1 MPYYLTPWINF
12 YDVRENVGLPAT
24 CASHVYSTHVWQK
37 VYVDHDCVALLWIPF
52 MAALPSSFTCYAY
65 KS

>member
-1 MPYYLTPWINF
+1 MLEIRLLTELPCKGK
-12 YDVRENVGLPAT
+12 VGLPAT
-24 CASHVYSTHVWQK
+24 YAPHVYSTHVWQK